1 MVVPGCHL
9 ELPQA
14 LLAAEGS
21 CKLLSEVPG
30 ARGVRGPRKVRE
42 SLERHTLCT
51 AIPCKYAK
59 SGLCKVLIHTSSAWF
74 HVKKK
79 KCTKPSAAA
88 SSSLT
93 HRDNCRS
100 PCFYHLSLKISIFTL
115 LELNGFSPFSHTFPS
130 AGNESR
136 GCSRLSAA
144 VTGCTCSCKACCWET
159 QWSESPLLPSPGPE
173 HVNLCLS
180 SADRHLLL
188 FFQGDQTQRQ
198 LLQLSCLWRPP
209 ET

>member
-9 ELPQA
+9 ESPQA

-79 KCTKPSAAA
+79 M
-88 SSSLT
+88 
-93 HRDNCRS
+93 HQ
-100 PCFYHLSLKISIFTL
+100 TL
-115 LELNGFSPFSHTFPS
+115 
-130 AGNESR
+130 
-136 GCSRLSAA
+136 
-144 VTGCTCSCKACCWET
+144 CSCLLLSHSQGQLQE
-159 QWSESPLLPSPGPE
+159 PLLLPFVSQNINF
-173 HVNLCLS
+173 HF
-180 SADRHLLL
+180 A
-188 FFQGDQTQRQ
+188 
-198 LLQLSCLWRPP
+198 
-209 ET
+209 